1 MWRWHTPQD
10 FCLHL
15 LMNLKN
21 NYLFKDLLKR
31 TNKKC
36 KNFKIQNDAFFL
48 KNKEKHLETSLG
60 YTCVM
65 IYSSWDIECDRLK
78 LLIMGHFLTLHPS
91 IKARKKKEFW
101 KNEKNCRRYHHFT
114 YVYQKPW
121 SKKTVKQVFSC
132 ELCKAFKNTFFQ
144 SACFSKYESLYTRAA
159 IHSCLIKSC
168 SENIWKISRSI
179 SALDCKL
186 QVL

>member
-1 MWRWHTPQD
+1 MGTNRKICWWKEKTTHMWRWHTPQD

-31 TNKKC
+31 INKKC

-48 KNKEKHLETSLG
+48 RNKEKHLETSLG

-78 LLIMGHFLTLHPS
+78 LLIMGHFLTLHLS
-91 IKARKKKEFW
+91 IKARKKRILKKW
-101 KNEKNCRRYHHFT
+101 KKLLEISPFYIC
-114 YVYQKPW
+114 VP
-121 SKKTVKQVFSC
+121 KT
-132 ELCKAFKNTFFQ
+132 
-144 SACFSKYESLYTRAA
+144 
-159 IHSCLIKSC
+159 LIK
-168 SENIWKISRSI
+168 K
-179 SALDCKL
+179 DCETGVFL
-186 QVL
+186 WTL

>member
-1 MWRWHTPQD
+1 MGTNRKICWWKEKTTHMWRWHTPQD

-91 IKARKKKEFW
+91 IKARKKKNFEKMKKIAGDITILHMCT
-101 KNEKNCRRYHHFT
+101 KNPD
-114 YVYQKPW
+114 QKRLWNRCFPVNF
-121 SKKTVKQVFSC
+121 VK
-132 ELCKAFKNTFFQ
+132 LLRTP
-144 SACFSKYESLYTRAA
+144 FSKVPVSQNMKVYIQERPST
-159 IHSCLIKSC
+159 
-168 SENIWKISRSI
+168 
-179 SALDCKL
+179 
-186 QVL
+186 VV

>member
-91 IKARKKKEFW
+91 IKARKKKNFEKMKKIAGDITILHMCT
-101 KNEKNCRRYHHFT
+101 KNPD
-114 YVYQKPW
+114 QKRLWNRCFPVNF
-121 SKKTVKQVFSC
+121 VK
-132 ELCKAFKNTFFQ
+132 LLRTP
-144 SACFSKYESLYTRAA
+144 FSKVPVSQNMKVYIRERPST
-159 IHSCLIKSC
+159 
-168 SENIWKISRSI
+168 
-179 SALDCKL
+179 
-186 QVL
+186 VV